1 MLIAETILRTKRK
14 QVCPKDAHLLSKF
27 LRNQHALVAA
37 DADKRIDLVLHSE
50 SLKLRGY
57 PRTQTCD
64 MACFVKERRSLLEIN
79 LKSSCRQKHLN
90 LDVAINESSL
100 RNIQ

>member
-1 MLIAETILRTKRK
+1 MVLYAHRRDDTEDEAKLL
-14 QVCPKDAHLLSKF
+14 PKF
-27 LRNQHALVAA
+27 IRNQHALVAA

-50 SLKLRGY
+50 SLKLRES
-57 PRTQTCD
+57 PRTQICD